1 MTSKE
6 KANELY
12 NKFYNTDS
20 HGNSVK
26 VRESLA
32 KHCALLAVDE
42 ILSLMVKFHGRHIED
57 NLHEISYW
65 QEVKTEIEKL

>member
-1 MTSKE
+1 MSSPKE
-6 KANELY
+6 KAIELY

-32 KHCALLAVDE
+32 KQYTLLAVNE
-42 ILSLMVKFHGRHIED
+42 IIIALEEHMWQNRLLV
-57 NLHEISYW
+57 LWY
-65 QEVKTEIEKL
+65 QEVKTEIENL

>member
-1 MTSKE
+1 MEPKL
-6 KANELY
+6 KAKELY

-32 KHCALLAVDE
+32 KQCALIAVDE
-42 ILSLMVKFHGRHIED
+42 ILGSMGADRGYSFWVQVKD
-57 NLHEISYW
+57 
-65 QEVKTEIEKL
+65 EIEKL